1 MKMCPGLG
9 ENDEDHEGDN
19 DDVFVK
25 MSPRILESWCIWV
38 LMTNPNLI
46 LQIGPNPLNTHT
58 LQIIVP
64 FSTNRSQI
72 ILHNVHAQARV
83 LSCGGGGV

>member
-9 ENDEDHEGDN
+9 ENDEDYEGDN

-38 LMTNPNLI
+38 LMTNPWVFN
-46 LQIGPNPLNTHT
+46 QI
-58 LQIIVP
+58 
-64 FSTNRSQI
+64 
-72 ILHNVHAQARV
+72 
-83 LSCGGGGV
+83 